1 MNTKIE
7 LSQQN
12 NKQLGKPISP
22 CEENDVDYTYV
33 LKTAVF
39 DDFEI
44 QE

>member
-22 CEENDVDYTYV
+22 CEEDDEYRYTYGI
-33 LKTAVF
+33 
-39 DDFEI
+39 EI
-44 QE
+44 SCFLGF